1 LIRIECSEDTSLWK
15 TARSEI
21 ISPPLNGIWE
31 DVRAMANL
39 TNAPSQRKNF
49 IVECKI
55 IIGCKPMEAEKI
67 SFTNRSNESE
77 INKVAVGAEV
87 TP

>member
-1 LIRIECSEDTSLWK
+1 MRIECLEDTSLWK
-15 TARSEI
+15 TAKSEI
-21 ISPPLNGIWE
+21 ISPPFNGIWE
-31 DVRAMANL
+31 DVKAMANL
-39 TNAPSQRKNF
+39 GNAPSQRKNF
-49 IVECKI
+49 IVECKT
-55 IIGCKPMEAEKI
+55 IIGCKPMEAGKA